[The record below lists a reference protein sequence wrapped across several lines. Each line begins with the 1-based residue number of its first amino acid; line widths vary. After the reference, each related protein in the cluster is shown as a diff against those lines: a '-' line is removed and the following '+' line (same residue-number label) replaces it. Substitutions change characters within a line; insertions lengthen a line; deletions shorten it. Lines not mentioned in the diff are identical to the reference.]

1 MAISFDERAAAQN
14 PPPDYRRI
22 NFSDGFLGHNGPVYA
37 KEGENGVVFGCR
49 ILPHLCNPMG
59 VAHGGWVATMFDI
72 VLPLS
77 ARYTEQFRDRFLL
90 TINMSIDYLA
100 GPRLGDWVEG
110 RAEILRITKRMVFIQ
125 GKLEV
130 DGELTG
136 RGSGI
141 FRIGPDAP
149 PIEMEQHRAG

>member
-1 MAISFDERAAAQN
+1 MAATFDERAAAQN
-14 PPPDYRRI
+14 PPPGYRRI
-22 NFSDGFLGHNGPVYA
+22 NFSDGFLGHNGPVFVQ
-37 KEGENGVVFGCR
+37 ENDDGVVFGCR

-77 ARYTEQFRDRFLL
+77 ARYTESFRERFLL

-100 GPRLGDWVEG
+100 GARLGDWVEG
-110 RAEILRITKRMVFIQ
+110 RAQILRTTKRLLFIQ
-125 GKLEV
+125 GTLEV
-130 DGELTG
+130 NGELTG

-141 FRIGPDAP
+141 FRIGPEAP
-149 PIEMEQHRAG
+149 PIEMEQYRA